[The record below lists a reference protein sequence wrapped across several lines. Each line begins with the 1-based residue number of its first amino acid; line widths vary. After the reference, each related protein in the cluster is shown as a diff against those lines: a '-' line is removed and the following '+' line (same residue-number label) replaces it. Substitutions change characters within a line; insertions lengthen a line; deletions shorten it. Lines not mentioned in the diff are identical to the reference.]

1 MAETPEVLAAT
12 SRADKAIA
20 ALLFI
25 AASTNAMDV
34 YSALNSSPWTAES
47 FGGDPGKARSCREY
61 VWLSIG
67 ITSVYGL
74 AATVIARSAW
84 PIAGTILAD
93 AFMFWVY
100 ERALNRAEAKGS
112 TSW

>member
-1 MAETPEVLAAT
+1 MAETPEVLA
-12 SRADKAIA
+12 SRGSGNAIA

-61 VWLSIG
+61 VWMSIAF
-67 ITSVYGL
+67 TSAYGL
-74 AATVIARSAW
+74 AGSLIARSFW
-84 PIAGTILAD
+84 PILGTVIAD
-93 AFMFWVY
+93 AFMWWTY
-100 ERALNRAEAKGS
+100 ERALGRAVAKGS

>member
-1 MAETPEVLAAT
+1 MAETTEVLAT
-12 SRADKAIA
+12 GSGNKAIA

-25 AASTNAMDV
+25 AAATNAMDV

-47 FGGDPGKARSCREY
+47 FGGDPDKAKSCREY

-67 ITSVYGL
+67 FTSVFGL

-84 PIAGTILAD
+84 PIVGTVLAD
-93 AFMFWVY
+93 GFMWFIY
-100 ERALNRAEAKGS
+100 ERALARAGAKGS
-112 TSW
+112 VGW